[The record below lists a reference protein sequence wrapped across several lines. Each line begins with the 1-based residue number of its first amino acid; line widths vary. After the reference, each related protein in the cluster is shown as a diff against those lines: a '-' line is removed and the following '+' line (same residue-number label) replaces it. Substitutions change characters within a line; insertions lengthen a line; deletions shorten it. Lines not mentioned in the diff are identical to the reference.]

1 MAEEIQV
8 HIIDDDGAVRD
19 SLGFLFAASGL
30 RARLYESPLAF
41 LDVAGELEPGCVVTD
56 VRMPEMSGLDL
67 VRRLTAMGSA
77 LPVIVITGHGD
88 VPLAVE
94 AMKLGASD
102 FIEKPFEDETLLSA
116 VRSALSRG
124 RSEGATE
131 GGSDERLE
139 QLSLRERQVLE
150 GLVRGHANKL
160 IARDLGISP
169 RTVEIYRAK
178 VMTKM
183 GADTFADLIRLALA
197 AGVVGVR
204 ED

>member
-1 MAEEIQV
+1 MTDDIQLHV
-8 HIIDDDGAVRD
+8 IDDDTAVRD
-19 SLGFLFAASGL
+19 SLGFLFAAAGL
-30 RARLYESPLAF
+30 TARLYESPLTF
-41 LDVAGELEPGCVVTD
+41 LDVAGSVERGCVVTD

-67 VRRLTAMGSA
+67 VRRLTEMGSA

-94 AMKLGASD
+94 AMKLGAAD
-102 FIEKPFEDETLLSA
+102 FIEKPFDDEILLSA
-116 VRSALSRG
+116 VRVALSRTL
-124 RSEGATE
+124 GAAAASP
-131 GGSDERLE
+131 SDERLD

-150 GLVRGHANKL
+150 GLVRGRANKL

-197 AGVVGVR
+197 AGIPGVR